1 MYSPRKV
8 ALLCY
13 FTPTFCKPF
22 FSLQMTAMAGGVG
35 RKRFVVELEM
45 KELLAKKNKDLEKLD
60 AELTQ
65 LRRGAYHS

>member
-1 MYSPRKV
+1 
-8 ALLCY
+8 
-13 FTPTFCKPF
+13 
-22 FSLQMTAMAGGVG
+22 MTAMAGGVG